1 MVSSENRRKFEPTPR
16 RRRARSVSITT
27 AARRCSG
34 VFFRR
39 RRVSNASG
47 RSRLTLGVRAFGR
60 ALENGES
67 LANTGL
73 FCVRAAER
81 EHCRTP
87 PRAAAAERGIAAIAA
102 GIAADTKTPE
112 NPHEYRLFGQIQNK
126 QGRQPAR
133 VTASAVCLLL
143 CISMQYIRILCNY
156 HRGPGQETRNVTLP
170 RETVRQRGHRKPSS
184 WLPHGD
190 IYRRE

>member
-1 MVSSENRRKFEPTPR
+1 MGKGGINRKRQGNQGITGAVSSENRRKFEPTPR

-73 FCVRAAER
+73 FRVRAADR
-81 EHCRTP
+81 ESRRTP
-87 PRAAAAERGIAAIAA
+87 PRAAAAERQRCA
-102 GIAADTKTPE
+102 GCAGRCAGHKKRPKIRMNTGFSGKYRTNKADSL
-112 NPHEYRLFGQIQNK
+112 H
-126 QGRQPAR
+126 
-133 VTASAVCLLL
+133 AS
-143 CISMQYIRILCNY
+143 
-156 HRGPGQETRNVTLP
+156 P
-170 RETVRQRGHRKPSS
+170 RRPSAFC
-184 WLPHGD
+184 
-190 IYRRE
+190 YV

>member
-1 MVSSENRRKFEPTPR
+1 MSN
-16 RRRARSVSITT
+16 TT

-73 FCVRAAER
+73 FAFEPPSGRSAGRRRAPPLLNAGLR
-81 EHCRTP
+81 RLRRGLRRTQ
-87 PRAAAAERGIAAIAA
+87 
-102 GIAADTKTPE
+102 KTPE

-126 QGRQPAR
+126 RGRQPAR

-143 CISMQYIRILCNY
+143 CISMQYMQIICNY
-156 HRGPGQETRNVTLP
+156 RRGRGQGTRCVILP
-170 RETVRQRGHRKPSS
+170 RATVSQDRHPARSELRLCGTTRRG
-184 WLPHGD
+184 
-190 IYRRE
+190 